1 MAMLNNQMVSL
12 SMLQLNNMVTMAGSG
27 ALNQIGMD

>member
-12 SMLQLNNMVTMAGSG
+12 VEHFDVTSFVWPSLA
-27 ALNQIGMD
+27 IDV

>member
-12 SMLQLNNMVTMAGSG
+12 SLLQLNNMVMMAGSG